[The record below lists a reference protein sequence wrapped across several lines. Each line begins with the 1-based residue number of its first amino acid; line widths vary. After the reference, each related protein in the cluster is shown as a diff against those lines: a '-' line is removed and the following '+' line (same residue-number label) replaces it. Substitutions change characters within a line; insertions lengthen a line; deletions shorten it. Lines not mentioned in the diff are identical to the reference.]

1 MSSLPDVL
9 NVKPLPTIQTM
20 NVETNTLDPIVIN
33 QSFCRFVL
41 EKKGILDV
49 GSTITFSVHP
59 VTAGSNKCFLPIKT
73 GIHSLIKR
81 AVLKVGT
88 KTIANSDEYAYYQTM
103 KRAFKIDCEML
114 STETRSTVVSARIAA
129 RRRNEKKCFLKIDSC
144 CLRARCRGILK
155 IKHNEQSDLYPSLI
169 RPHSLSPSDGKNTKY
184 HPNFFNLMR
193 FSPWN

>member
-1 MSSLPDVL
+1 M
-9 NVKPLPTIQTM
+9 
-20 NVETNTLDPIVIN
+20 
-33 QSFCRFVL
+33 
-41 EKKGILDV
+41 
-49 GSTITFSVHP
+49 
-59 VTAGSNKCFLPIKT
+59 
-73 GIHSLIKR
+73 LIKR
-81 AVLKVGT
+81 HIK
-88 KTIANSDEYAYYQTM
+88 SM

-114 STETRSTVVSARIAA
+114 STETGSTVVSAQIAA

>member
-1 MSSLPDVL
+1 MRRR
-9 NVKPLPTIQTM
+9 VKNGMHL
-20 NVETNTLDPIVIN
+20 
-33 QSFCRFVL
+33 CRRKL
-41 EKKGILDV
+41 KEGI
-49 GSTITFSVHP
+49 
-59 VTAGSNKCFLPIKT
+59 AAM
-73 GIHSLIKR
+73 LIKR
-81 AVLKVGT
+81 HIK
-88 KTIANSDEYAYYQTM
+88 SM

-114 STETRSTVVSARIAA
+114 SSETEAECVAQPAERA

-184 HPNFFNLMR
+184 HPNFFDLMR